1 MSILKELPSGTAKE
15 RAVRDMFDA
24 IAARYDFVN
33 RIMSLGLDRGWRR
46 RAITELRLPP
56 RSRVLDV
63 ACGTGDLCNL
73 LQRSHMRA
81 VGIDLSAGM
90 LAAARTT
97 APLVQGNAL
106 AMPLASGSLD
116 GIVSGFGL
124 RNVTDLHRLFFEI
137 ARVVRPGG
145 RVVLLEV
152 AEPRSRVVRA
162 GHSLYFRKMVPII
175 GGLLSDRD
183 AYDYLPRST
192 AYLPEPGELV
202 TMLAAAGFEEIK
214 RTLLWPGA
222 AQIVAGTRLR

>member
-1 MSILKELPSGTAKE
+1 MSILKELPSGAAKE

-73 LQRSHMRA
+73 LHRSHMRA

-162 GHSLYFRKMVPII
+162 GHSFYFRKMVPII

-192 AYLPEPGELV
+192 AYLPEPGELA